1 MYIIGH
7 NTCMSC
13 ITHNPNKINNIYIF
27 NEKKD
32 EYSHLINSK
41 ELKKRL
47 HFINKNDF
55 SSINKSFT
63 YHDHIVIERDA
74 YQSSGLE
81 EIINK
86 SKDKSTILILD
97 QLTDQVNI
105 GNIFRTAALTDVDG
119 IILPEHSSASI
130 TSTTATISTGA
141 VEVVK
146 FHIAKNIARTI
157 EVLKKNYYWIYSLDM
172 NGKDIVNKN
181 FKFDKKS
188 VLIIGNEGKGIRKN
202 ILEHSDFT
210 VSLKQKDIP
219 QIDSLN
225 AANSAAIALYHIY
238 IDQD

>member
-13 ITHNPNKINNIYIF
+13 ITHNPNKINNIYVF

-32 EYSHLINSK
+32 LYSHIIQGK
-41 ELKKRL
+41 ELKKKL

-55 SSINKSFT
+55 LTINKSFT
-63 YHDHIVIERDA
+63 YHDHILIEREP

-81 EIINK
+81 ELINK
-86 SKDKSTILILD
+86 TKGKSTIIILD
-97 QLTDQVNI
+97 QLTDQINI
-105 GNIFRTAALTDVDG
+105 GNIFRTAALTGVNG

-141 VEVVK
+141 VEIVK
-146 FHIAKNIARTI
+146 FHVAKNIARTI
-157 EVLKKNYYWIYSLDM
+157 EILKKNYYWVYSLDM
-172 NGKDIVNKN
+172 NGKDIINKN

-188 VLIIGNEGKGIRKN
+188 VIIIGSEGKGIRKN
-202 ILEHSDFT
+202 IIEHSDFT
-210 VSLKQKDIP
+210 VSLKQENIP

-225 AANSAAIALYHIY
+225 AANSAAIALYQIY
-238 IDQD
+238 LDQD